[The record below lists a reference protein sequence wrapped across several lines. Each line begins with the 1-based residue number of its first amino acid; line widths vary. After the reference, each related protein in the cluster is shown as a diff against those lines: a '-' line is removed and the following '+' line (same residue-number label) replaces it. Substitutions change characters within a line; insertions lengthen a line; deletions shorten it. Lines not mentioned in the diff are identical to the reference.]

1 MELQDLVGRHV
12 LTGVDMTRV
21 LNKNN
26 SVSDNFK
33 QHRVI
38 NFILDGI
45 TYSVVEKSSPD
56 GYWSTLEEVK
66 ISNIPVKNTFEPV
79 QVNGAMQP
87 NTKSIRNN
95 IINFY
100 DVKTG
105 EDVLSVGAHDIDNKQ
120 SIFVAEYKPENM
132 CINTLE
138 FGL

>member
-1 MELQDLVGRHV
+1 MELQDLVGSHV

-21 LNKNN
+21 LNKNH
-26 SVSDNFK
+26 SVSDKFK
-33 QHRVI
+33 YHRVI

-45 TYSVVEKSSPD
+45 TYSVIETPSPD

-66 ISNIPVKNTFEPV
+66 ISNIPVKNTFELV
-79 QVNGAMQP
+79 QVNGIMQP
-87 NTKSIRNN
+87 DTKSIRNN